1 MKKPLK
7 LRYIGD
13 PVLVTKAKDI
23 PEITDE
29 IRELSAEMIQ
39 LMYRSNGVGLA
50 GNQIGLAQKIVVIH
64 VDAPEDND
72 GNPLPL
78 ETPGEQFLYPKMPI
92 TLINPEIVEYS
103 EEQCGYEEGCLSVPK
118 LYANV
123 IRSKNVVLKS
133 KLLDGSDF
141 MLECGG
147 FLARAIQHE
156 LDHLDGI
163 VFVEKAETEGYEK
176 IRPAVEKMIKKNG
189 FKNFKVRRRV

>member
-13 PVLVTKAKDI
+13 PVLVTKAKEI

-64 VDAPEDND
+64 VDAPEDKD

-118 LYANV
+118 LYGNV
-123 IRSKNVVLKS
+123 IRSNFLTAAISCWNAGASLPVRFSTNWTILTALFLLKKQKRKTMKRSARLS
-133 KLLDGSDF
+133 K
-141 MLECGG
+141 
-147 FLARAIQHE
+147 
-156 LDHLDGI
+156 
-163 VFVEKAETEGYEK
+163 K
-176 IRPAVEKMIKKNG
+176 
-189 FKNFKVRRRV
+189 